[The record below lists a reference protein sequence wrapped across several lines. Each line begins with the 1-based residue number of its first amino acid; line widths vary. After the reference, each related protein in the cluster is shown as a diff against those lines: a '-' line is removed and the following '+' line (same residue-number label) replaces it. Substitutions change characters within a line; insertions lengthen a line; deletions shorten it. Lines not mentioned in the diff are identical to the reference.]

1 MGWCIPAGSDAHP
14 MGYRGLLAH
23 GSPLSDH
30 RGTAG
35 ALLAPRRVCCPFSGL
50 AGAVCS
56 TSPRIYGGL
65 GEAALSLQTATRVW
79 AAVRGPHVLEG
90 DPGHEKDKAGAEAVG
105 SHLFG

>member
-14 MGYRGLLAH
+14 DGLSGAAGTWLSPLRPQRYSRSPAGSREGLL
-23 GSPLSDH
+23 
-30 RGTAG
+30 
-35 ALLAPRRVCCPFSGL
+35 PFSGL

-90 DPGHEKDKAGAEAVG
+90 DPGLEKDKAGAEAVG